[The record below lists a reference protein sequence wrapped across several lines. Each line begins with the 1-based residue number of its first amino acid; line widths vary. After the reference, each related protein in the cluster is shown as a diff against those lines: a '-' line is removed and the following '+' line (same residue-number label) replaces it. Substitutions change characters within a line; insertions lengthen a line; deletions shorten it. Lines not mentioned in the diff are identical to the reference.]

1 MLIEDIGRVKMIKES
16 ILKKASEYTQEYIT
30 KYYEQDKK
38 YFGEIIKA
46 GKMVYVVKKR
56 TPAATHF
63 DVNYIIND
71 TIHSFPPAYLE
82 ILGGFNKDT
91 QHIRVAAN
99 GINRTLSLH
108 AKICRLFA
116 MDYMVYNNYTEL

>member
-1 MLIEDIGRVKMIKES
+1 MIKES
-16 ILKKASEYTQEYIT
+16 VLKKVSEYTKEYIA
-30 KYYEQDKK
+30 KHYGADKE
-38 YFGEIIKA
+38 YFINIIKA
-46 GKMVYVVKKR
+46 GKMVYVIKKR

-91 QHIRVAAN
+91 QCIRVVAN
-99 GINRTLSLH
+99 GVNRTLSLH
-108 AKICRLFA
+108 TKICRLFA

>member
-1 MLIEDIGRVKMIKES
+1 MIKES
-16 ILKKASEYTQEYIT
+16 VLKKASEYTKEYIA
-30 KYYEQDKK
+30 KHYGVDKE
-38 YFGEIIKA
+38 YFTNIIKA
-46 GKMVYVVKKR
+46 GKMVYVIKKR

-71 TIHSFPPAYLE
+71 VIHSFPPAYLE

-91 QHIRVAAN
+91 QHIRVVAN
-99 GINRTLSLH
+99 GVNRALSLH
-108 AKICRLFA
+108 AKICRLFG